1 MAESLR
7 DQLLKSGL
15 VKEVR
20 EEKRNATPARQG
32 GGVSGQRPQQ
42 GGASGQ
48 PYAGS
53 RPNQGGRPPQA
64 GKSAQAGRSDQG
76 NGSSRGGRP
85 NQNGSGQ
92 GGKPNQGNASNQ
104 SGRQNQGGRSG
115 QANGSN
121 AGASR
126 PPRKD
131 GEIDLA
137 KAYAIR
143 AQTESAERRRVEAEA
158 AELAR
163 QRKEKKRQIEE
174 LLKGKSLNLA
184 DVDQVRHFPYGDKI
198 RRVHVDA
205 AQLVAINAGELG
217 VVQQAGRYIV
227 VDKTVIEALRAIG
240 PEFIALMVDPNAV
253 SESDDGVPDDLMW

>member
-20 EEKRNATPARQG
+20 DEKRTSAPPRKEGSDG
-32 GGVSGQRPQQ
+32 GK
-42 GGASGQ
+42 GGRSSAGSGQ
-48 PYAGS
+48 PYAGN
-53 RPNQGGRPPQA
+53 RPRQGVKPSSGGRPQQA
-64 GKSAQAGRSDQG
+64 GKPQ
-76 NGSSRGGRP
+76 
-85 NQNGSGQ
+85 Q
-92 GGKPNQGNASNQ
+92 GGKPGA
-104 SGRQNQGGRSG
+104 GG
-115 QANGSN
+115 QP
-121 AGASR
+121 R

-143 AQTESAERRRVEAEA
+143 AQTDATERRRLEAEA
-158 AELAR
+158 AEQAR
-163 QRKEKKRQIEE
+163 LRKERKRKVEE
-174 LLKGKSLNLA
+174 LLKGKALNLA
-184 DVDQVRHFPYGDKI
+184 DADQVRHFPYGEKI

-217 VVQQAGRYIV
+217 VVQQGGRYLI
-227 VDKTVIEALRAIG
+227 VDKAVITELQTLA
-240 PEFIALMVDPNAV
+240 PEFIALLVDPNAV

>member
-20 EEKRNATPARQG
+20 EEKRTSAPPRQG
-32 GGVSGQRPQQ
+32 GTDAGK
-42 GGASGQ
+42 GGRTSAGSGQ
-48 PYAGS
+48 PYAGNTP
-53 RPNQGGRPPQA
+53 RQGAKPQQGGRPQ
-64 GKSAQAGRSDQG
+64 
-76 NGSSRGGRP
+76 
-85 NQNGSGQ
+85 Q
-92 GGKPNQGNASNQ
+92 GGKPQ
-104 SGRQNQGGRSG
+104 QGGRPQQGNRPQGGGRPQQGGTSG
-115 QANGSN
+115 ATGQQP
-121 AGASR
+121 R

-143 AQTESAERRRVEAEA
+143 AQTDATERRRLEAEA
-158 AELAR
+158 AEVAR
-163 QRKEKKRQIEE
+163 LRKEKKRKVEE
-174 LLKGKSLNLA
+174 LLKGKALNLA
-184 DVDQVRHFPYGDKI
+184 DADQVRHFPYGEKI

-217 VVQQAGRYIV
+217 VVQQGGRYLV
-227 VDKTVIEALRAIG
+227 VDKGVIAELQVLA
-240 PEFIALMVDPNAV
+240 PEFIALLVDPNAV

>member
-15 VKEVR
+15 VKEIR
-20 EEKRNATPARQG
+20 EEKRTSTPPRQG
-32 GGVSGQRPQQ
+32 GPD
-42 GGASGQ
+42 GGKGARSSAGSGQ
-48 PYAGS
+48 PYAGNS
-53 RPNQGGRPPQA
+53 PRQGAKPQQGGRPQ
-64 GKSAQAGRSDQG
+64 
-76 NGSSRGGRP
+76 
-85 NQNGSGQ
+85 Q
-92 GGKPNQGNASNQ
+92 GGKPQ
-104 SGRQNQGGRSG
+104 QGGRPQQGGKPGADG
-115 QANGSN
+115 QP
-121 AGASR
+121 R

-143 AQTESAERRRVEAEA
+143 AQTDATERRRLEAEA

-163 QRKEKKRQIEE
+163 VRKEKKRKVEE
-174 LLKGKSLNLA
+174 LLKGKALNLA
-184 DVDQVRHFPYGDKI
+184 DADQIRHFPYGEKI

-217 VVQQAGRYIV
+217 VVQQGGRYLV
-227 VDKTVIEALRAIG
+227 VDKAVITELQTLA
-240 PEFIALMVDPNAV
+240 PEFIALLVDPNAV

>member
-20 EEKRNATPARQG
+20 EEKRASAPPRQG
-32 GGVSGQRPQQ
+32 GADTGKGGRPSA
-42 GGASGQ
+42 GSGQ
-48 PYAGS
+48 PYAGNS
-53 RPNQGGRPPQA
+53 PRQGAKPPQGGRPPQG
-64 GKSAQAGRSDQG
+64 GKPQQ
-76 NGSSRGGRP
+76 GGRP
-85 NQNGSGQ
+85 QQGNRPQ
-92 GGKPNQGNASNQ
+92 GGGRPQQGAKPGAD
-104 SGRQNQGGRSG
+104 G
-115 QANGSN
+115 QP
-121 AGASR
+121 R

-143 AQTESAERRRVEAEA
+143 AQTDATERRRIEAEA
-158 AELAR
+158 AEVAR
-163 QRKEKKRQIEE
+163 LRKEKKRKVEE

-184 DVDQVRHFPYGDKI
+184 DADQVRHFPYGEKI

-217 VVQQAGRYIV
+217 VVQQGGRYLV
-227 VDKTVIEALRAIG
+227 VDKAVIAELQVLA
-240 PEFIALMVDPNAV
+240 PEFIALLVDPNAV